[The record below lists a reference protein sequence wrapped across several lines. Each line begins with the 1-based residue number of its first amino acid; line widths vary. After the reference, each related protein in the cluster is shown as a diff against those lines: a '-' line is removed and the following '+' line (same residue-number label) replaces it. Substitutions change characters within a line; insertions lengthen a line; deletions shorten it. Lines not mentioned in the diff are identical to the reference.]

1 MMKIKINIYYMSYRK
16 YGVYCGSQWF
26 FYFKK
31 YKNIKGFILRIFGI
45 YINIRERDA
54 LKKLIALAHK

>member
-1 MMKIKINIYYMSYRK
+1 MKISITYMSYKK
-16 YGVYCGSQWF
+16 YGKDCGPGWF
-26 FYFKK
+26 YYFKK

-54 LKKLIALAHK
+54 LKKLTALAHK

>member
-1 MMKIKINIYYMSYRK
+1 MSYRK
-16 YGVYCGSQWF
+16 YGADCGSQWF